1 MSHHRFVVPDQR
13 GLGLVGY
20 LGPVLDLGLEIGP
33 VPDLDLGP
41 DLGLGLD
48 LEIGPD
54 LDLGLDL
61 DLEIGPVLDH
71 SDLATLGLAEIGRR
85 ADLAETSPCRQGC
98 L

>member
-13 GLGLVGY
+13 GLGLVGS

-33 VPDLDLGP
+33 VLDLDLGLGP
-41 DLGLGLD
+41 VLDLGLGL
-48 LEIGPD
+48 EIGLG
-54 LDLGLDL
+54 LDLGL
-61 DLEIGPVLDH
+61 GLDH

>member
-41 DLGLGLD
+41 DLGPVLD
-48 LEIGPD
+48 
-54 LDLGLDL
+54 LDL